1 MRSASATAIVI
12 ALLAS
17 SATPAWAQQPIKV
30 GGIMATTGNDVP
42 QGTEMANGM
51 RLAIE
56 HFGPAV
62 NGRPIQLLIEDDG
75 SNPNT
80 GLQKARKLI
89 SSDNVH
95 MIAGVQLSAG
105 ALAIAPVAAAAKV
118 PMIISLAS
126 ANALTRER
134 CSPWVFR
141 ASYANS
147 QLAEPFGP
155 WVFNKGYKRIFTM
168 GADFVTPKEFA
179 ANFRAT
185 FEKAGGQ
192 VIAEVFSPFNKTQDF
207 GPYFA
212 QARASNPDAIL
223 AFYYG
228 AEAILFTKQYE
239 SFGMKGKIPLI
250 AMIGTT
256 PMMLRG
262 AQGDSAE
269 GVISSLNYIPELQ
282 NPENIAFQKA
292 YRAKYGSG
300 ASEFAVMAYDSMR
313 FAIEAAKKVNGNV
326 EDRVALARAIS
337 QVSFN
342 GPRGPTRM
350 NPANNQVDQ
359 NVYIARTVKKGNE
372 VVFELLDTIPNVTTD
387 AAQCKMAPL
396 E

>member
-1 MRSASATAIVI
+1 MKR
-12 ALLAS
+12 ALVPALALVFPILAS
-17 SATPAWAQQPIKV
+17 PAMAQQPIKI

-42 QGTEMANGM
+42 QGTEMQNGM

-75 SNPNT
+75 SNPNM
-80 GLQKARKLI
+80 GLTKARKLI
-89 SSDNVH
+89 TSDGVH

-105 ALAIAPVAAAAKV
+105 ALAIAPVAAQAKV

-126 ANALTRER
+126 ANALTGER

-155 WVFNKGYKRIFTM
+155 WVAARGMKRVYIM

-207 GPYFA
+207 GPYLA
-212 QARASNPDAIL
+212 QARATNPDAIL

-228 AEAILFTKQYE
+228 GEAILFTKQYD

-262 AQGDSAE
+262 AQGDSAADI
-269 GVISSLNYIPELQ
+269 ISSLNYIPELQ
-282 NPENIAFQKA
+282 NPENIAFQQA

-326 EDRVALARAIS
+326 EDKLALARAIS

-350 NPANNQVDQ
+350 NPATNQVDQ
-359 NVYIARTVKKGNE
+359 NVYIAKTVKKGND
-372 VVFELLDTIPNVTTD
+372 VVFELIETITNVTTD
-387 AAQCKMAPL
+387 ASKCKMAPL